1 MNSKKK
7 LRKATV
13 RKAAPT
19 PKPTSASAIE
29 PVFAAN
35 PEPSRETTP
44 PTAVIAALENALAAV
59 RDLSAQRLRAKLSVS
74 RLMGVTR
81 ELKELLKVMSVYG
94 V

>member
-1 MNSKKK
+1 MNNKKK

-13 RKAAPT
+13 RKAAQT
-19 PKPTSASAIE
+19 PKPTSVSAIE
-29 PVFAAN
+29 PASAAN
-35 PEPSRETTP
+35 PEPSRETT

-74 RLMGVTR
+74 RLMGVSR